1 MLFLKPKPKS
11 EELLPPPPPFSILEL
26 EEEKPVLNSDNKQK
40 EEDSGA
46 RFAHLFDDI
55 DEVGQKKE
63 PMQNGE
69 KLKSLKIKTK
79 LSQFRK
85 SPKQAK
91 ATKSKFKPKKAKEFA
106 DSKLEDD
113 LNLDGT
119 DFNFPKDLEQAAEKD
134 FGFDKLAEFDA
145 EDNYDKNN
153 IQAKPQELIEAE
165 DEIKS
170 AIDDIKGGEKPSL
183 FRKLFR
189 GEKPEA
195 KVEKPLMQEIPKDGI
210 SQIKGKLEDARNALM
225 NFDLKSARENYAD
238 IMVLYNGLN
247 PEEQAKVY
255 YEIKNLY
262 YERKS
267 AEGLNY

>member
-11 EELLPPPPPFSILEL
+11 EELLPPPPPFPSLEL
-26 EEEKPVLNSDNKQK
+26 EEEKELNSDNKQK
-40 EEDSGA
+40 EGDSGA

-55 DEVGQKKE
+55 DESGQKKE
-63 PMQNGE
+63 PAQKGG

-79 LSQFRK
+79 HGFKQLT
-85 SPKQAK
+85 PKQAK
-91 ATKSKFKPKKAKEFA
+91 AAKSKFKPKKAKEFA
-106 DSKLEDD
+106 NSKLEDD
-113 LNLDGT
+113 INLD
-119 DFNFPKDLEQAAEKD
+119 DVDFPKDLEQAAEKD
-134 FGFDKLAEFDA
+134 FGFDELEQLDA
-145 EDNYDKNN
+145 EDNHDKNN
-153 IQAKPQELIEAE
+153 IQPRPQELIEAE

-170 AIDDIKGGEKPSL
+170 AINDIKGSEKRSL

-225 NFDLKSARENYAD
+225 NFDLKSARENYAN

-247 PEEQAKVY
+247 PKEQAKVY